1 MPPCPVLQLFARGC
15 PSINLNPRLLVM
27 IIATR
32 LSTNFLESLWRFPNS
47 TTLSALY
54 SVSRPRQALTGPTYD
69 RAMRPWVE
77 TRLNARPSSGFVPTI
92 DNEHN

>member
-1 MPPCPVLQLFARGC
+1 
-15 PSINLNPRLLVM
+15 M